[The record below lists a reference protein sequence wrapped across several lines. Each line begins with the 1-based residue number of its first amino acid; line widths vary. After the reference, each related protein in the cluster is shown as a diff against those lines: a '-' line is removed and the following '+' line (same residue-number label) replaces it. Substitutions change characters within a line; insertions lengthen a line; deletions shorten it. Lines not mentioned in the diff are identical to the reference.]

1 MNLVDPWWIRGGSEG
16 DPGLKLVD
24 PIETSTKMNGKN
36 GGSNETTHPLYI
48 INKEM
53 KVSNTRWA

>member
-1 MNLVDPWWIRGGSEG
+1 MWIRGGSEG

-48 INKEM
+48 INRENEGVKHPLGL
-53 KVSNTRWA
+53 T

>member
-1 MNLVDPWWIRGGSEG
+1 MWIRGGSEG
-16 DPGLKLVD
+16 DPGLKMVD
-24 PIETSTKMNGKN
+24 PRETGAKMNGKN

-53 KVSNTRWA
+53 KVSNTRWT